1 MCIRWIITGYYCLC
15 FSDLL
20 RVRLFSKSLLGLSTC
35 NALSELQVRLVFEA
49 FESSSQGRALAGGGR
64 YDNLIQKLGGPQ
76 MAAVGFAMG
85 DVTWD
90 ASVQASS
97 LKDGEYQ
104 VAIRPHHILPMKT
117 DKANIAITGQVG
129 VTELSGS
136 ESSAHFVFGDHAW
149 VSLSHGV
156 HPYQVGEDHT
166 FYMNPSECLYFA
178 PDGSRAA

>member
-1 MCIRWIITGYYCLC
+1 MNLPDN
-15 FSDLL
+15 SPHVLL
-20 RVRLFSKSLLGLSTC
+20 RKAINVI
-35 NALSELQVRLVFEA
+35 ALSGGLRTAEVRCLSF
-49 FESSSQGRALAGGGR
+49 
-64 YDNLIQKLGGPQ
+64 
-76 MAAVGFAMG
+76 G
-85 DVTWD
+85 DVVKKGNKIEMGNVSWD
-90 ASVQASS
+90 AGDAASN
-97 LKDGEYQ
+97 LADGNYH
-104 VAIRPHHILPMKT
+104 VAIRPHHILPTKT
-117 DKANIAITGQVG
+117 DSAFIAITGQVG